1 MCCVTTTVLWFFYSL
16 VIRLLKLWGKITL
29 SEFLDRFITQLDSLV
44 PFLALGHQEVYGVL
58 QQNYSEWYTED
69 KQESLPDRFENYQIQ
84 VAHAAF
90 LLGFS
95 YFEAFLA
102 DITKEAFRRRPE
114 ALPKEKEMKFHEL
127 TGCASYEEVIEK
139 MIEKETF
146 SLFYG
151 SFEKIGEY
159 LKGKLHL
166 PWSEN
171 PRIIEAPLIR
181 NCIIHNDS
189 VVDQR
194 LASASDLSIGH
205 KITLN
210 ASDVHSFGI
219 AVRELARNIDNKFE
233 KRYPA
238 V

>member
-1 MCCVTTTVLWFFYSL
+1 M
-16 VIRLLKLWGKITL
+16 
-29 SEFLDRFITQLDSLV
+29 SEFIDRLITQLDSLV
-44 PFLALGHQEVYGVL
+44 PFLALGHKEVYGIL
-58 QQNYSEWYTED
+58 QQNYSERYAED
-69 KQESLPDRFENYQIQ
+69 QQESLPDKFESYQTQ

-95 YFEAFLA
+95 YVEAFLA

-114 ALPKEKEMKFHEL
+114 ALPKEKGMKFHEL
-127 TGCASYEEVIEK
+127 LNCVSRDEIIEK

-159 LKGKLHL
+159 LNDKLHL
-166 PWSEN
+166 PWLEN
-171 PRIIEAPLIR
+171 PQILEAPLIR

-194 LASASDLSIGH
+194 LASVSDRSVGE

-210 ASDVHSFGI
+210 ASHVHGFGI
-219 AVRELARNIDNKFE
+219 AVRELARNMDAEFE
-233 KRYPA
+233 QRYPA

>member
-1 MCCVTTTVLWFFYSL
+1 
-16 VIRLLKLWGKITL
+16 L
-29 SEFLDRFITQLDSLV
+29 SEFLDRLIIQLDSLV
-44 PFLALGHQEVYGVL
+44 PFLALGHKEVYGVL

-69 KQESLPDRFENYQIQ
+69 KQESLPDRFESYQTQ

-95 YFEAFLA
+95 YIEAFLA

-114 ALPKEKEMKFHEL
+114 SLPKEKEMKFHEL
-127 TGCASYEEVIEK
+127 LGCVSHDEMIEK

-151 SFEKIGEY
+151 SFEKIGDY
-159 LKGKLHL
+159 LNAKLHL

-171 PRIIEAPLIR
+171 TKIMEAPLIR

-194 LASASDLSIGH
+194 LASVSNLSVGN
-205 KITLN
+205 KISLN
-210 ASDVHSFGI
+210 ASDVHGFGI
-219 AVRELARNIDNKFE
+219 AVRELARNIDAEFE
-233 KRYPA
+233 KRYPT

>member
-1 MCCVTTTVLWFFYSL
+1 M
-16 VIRLLKLWGKITL
+16 
-29 SEFLDRFITQLDSLV
+29 SEYLDRLITQLDSLV

-58 QQNYSEWYTED
+58 KQNYPEWYTED
-69 KQESLPDRFENYQIQ
+69 KQGSLPDRFDSYQTQ

-95 YFEAFLA
+95 YVEAFLA
-102 DITKEAFRRRPE
+102 DITKEAFRRRPQ

-127 TGCASYEEVIEK
+127 LDCGSYSEVIEK

-151 SFEKIGEY
+151 SFEKIGGY
-159 LKGKLHL
+159 LKDKLFL
-166 PWSEN
+166 PWPEKQE
-171 PRIIEAPLIR
+171 IMEAPLIR

-194 LASASDLSIGH
+194 LAAISNRSAGDR
-205 KITLN
+205 ITLK
-210 ASDVHSFGI
+210 ASDVHNFGI
-219 AVRELARNIDNKFE
+219 DVRELAINMDEVFE
-233 KRYPA
+233 QRYPA